1 MLTESEVPIVEFGDQ
16 KVPNEA
22 RLILLAQMN
31 AGVIP
36 KEPKVAQFLADSLA
50 RDGYEPQ
57 KVANYVNIMVEEE
70 KNRGGGMLKAWLP
83 PESSLAQAWMTRAEE
98 HANDV
103 MTPEDQLRAKASLS
117 NSGLLAQLAVE
128 FPELTGLFDT
138 MGGKITSREQVKEL
152 ESKAEA
158 SDITMGQALIGGA
171 WVSISQQD
179 QAISPQEKTIELQ
192 QERTLQMQQQA
203 QLTEEAALEPKP
215 PSIARVVMGDIA
227 DNFDKSTK
235 ALGIANLGKDEPQLA
250 NADAPSSLSSIKI
263 ENLDLK
269 TFRESVGY
277 DPNVSVFDIQS
288 SAVPMSE
295 DKMRENSK
303 KQSAVG
309 IV

>member
-70 KNRGGGMLKAWLP
+70 KNRGGGMLQAWLP

-171 WVSISQQD
+171 WVSVSQQD
-179 QAISPQEKTIELQ
+179 QAISPQDKTQELA

-203 QLTEEAALEPKP
+203 QLAEEANLEPKP
-215 PSIARVVMGDIA
+215 SIARELMADIG
-227 DNFDKSTK
+227 DNFAKSTK
-235 ALGIANLGKDEPQLA
+235 ALGIANLGKDEPQPALA

-277 DPNVSVFDIQS
+277 DPNVSVFEIQS
-288 SAVPMSE
+288 SAVPLSE
-295 DKMRENSK
+295 EKMRENSK
-303 KQSAVG
+303 KQSAG